1 LKQEEIHELLLS
13 FAVSGATVL
22 RLKGGDP
29 LVSTFDTC
37 KACDLFFM
45 YHPVKEPEGLLC
57 FTNTLQVFGRGG
69 EEMDFLQEKGIQ
81 VQVVPGMSHAMSS
94 TGSEYIL
101 PVFFL

>member
-29 LVSTFDTC
+29 LV
-37 KACDLFFM
+37 
-45 YHPVKEPEGLLC
+45 
-57 FTNTLQVFGRGG
+57 FGRGG

-81 VQVVPGMSHAMSS
+81 VKVVPGITAASGIAAELGIPLTHRGAANR
-94 TGSEYIL
+94 
-101 PVFFL
+101 